1 MVSEH
6 FLNLMIFINKSGIM
20 DTTRTIPTT
29 LTKQELTSIKIT
41 LFEMIKDSGKME
53 RPYYESLAESLDGLN
68 FKEFTLGQF
77 AKELSS
83 VVEEMLD
90 LADLAFDMGQLNKYH
105 YQLG

>member
-1 MVSEH
+1 
-6 FLNLMIFINKSGIM
+6 M

-53 RPYYESLAESLDGLN
+53 RPYYESLAESLDALN
-68 FKEFTLGQF
+68 FKEFTLDQF
-77 AKELSS
+77 AQELSLII
-83 VVEEMLD
+83 EEMMD
-90 LADLAFDMGQLNKYH
+90 LVDVAFDMGQLNKYH